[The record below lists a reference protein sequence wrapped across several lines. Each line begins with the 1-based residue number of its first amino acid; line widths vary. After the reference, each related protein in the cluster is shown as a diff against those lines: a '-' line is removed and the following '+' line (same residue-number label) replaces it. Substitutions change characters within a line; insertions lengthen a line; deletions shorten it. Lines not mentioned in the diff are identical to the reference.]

1 MVTPLLESLPE
12 LLELAVFGL
21 GTLLLSVGG
30 LALERFA
37 LLAAESGRL
46 PIGVWAT
53 VLGLVAITVA
63 YLVARDQ
70 VRPRV
75 AALR

>member
-12 LLELAVFGL
+12 LLEVAVFGI
-21 GTLLLSVGG
+21 GSLLLSVGG

-37 LLAAESGRL
+37 LVAAESGRL

-63 YLVARDQ
+63 YLVARDR